1 MTGFGKAVKQ
11 LSGKKITVEIKSL
24 NSKSLDLN
32 VRVPSVYRE
41 KELDIRNQIAER
53 AIRGKVDFNLYA
65 ENTGVESNATINKE
79 LVAQYISDLEEI
91 KKAQNIEG
99 DSLSIAMRMPDALT
113 TERGVLD
120 ETEWKEVQSTIS
132 DAVDQ
137 MIEFRAT
144 EGKSLEKDLM
154 GRLNVIKS
162 NLEAVI
168 PFEGERIEKVK
179 ERLLKGLETLSEK
192 HDENRF
198 EQELIFYIEKLDIN
212 EEKVRLAQH
221 LTYFEKTM
229 KTEAPGKKLGF
240 ISQEIGR
247 EINTMGSKANHAE
260 IQKLVVGM
268 KDELEK
274 IKEQVLNTL

>member
-1 MTGFGKAVKQ
+1 MNRT
-11 LSGKKITVEIKSL
+11 LS
-24 NSKSLDLN
+24 
-32 VRVPSVYRE
+32 RE
-41 KELDIRNQIAER
+41 
-53 AIRGKVDFNLYA
+53 
-65 ENTGVESNATINKE
+65 
-79 LVAQYISDLEEI
+79 DLEEI
-91 KKAQNIEG
+91 KKSQNIEG

-113 TERGVLD
+113 TERGELD
-120 ETEWKEVQSTIS
+120 EAEWKEVQKTIS
-132 DAVDQ
+132 EALDQ
-137 MIEFRAT
+137 LIEFRTT
-144 EGKSLEKDLM
+144 EGKSLEKDLL
-154 GRLNVIKS
+154 GRLSVIKS
-162 NLEAVI
+162 NLESVI

-198 EQELIFYIEKLDIN
+198 EQELIFYIEKLDVN